1 MYDCVCCVCPNFLEN
16 TVQGCEHFLSLER
29 TYVPLRHHLAW
40 TSKVL
45 DVNKAN
51 YKFLFSVEPR
61 VREEI
66 LLANNNITVSCKQI
80 CSQALHFYQKLQAKR
95 MKFRPTS
102 FQKPLFLAFKGR
114 FIIYE
119 DDRVGKKIIAFL
131 FLSKARPKGILFF
144 RSPFSI

>member
-1 MYDCVCCVCPNFLEN
+1 MYDCVCRVCPNFLEN

-102 FQKPLFLAFKGR
+102 FQKPPFLDPCYQGGNVRETLQLLNFHISRK
-114 FIIYE
+114 
-119 DDRVGKKIIAFL
+119 
-131 FLSKARPKGILFF
+131 
-144 RSPFSI
+144 